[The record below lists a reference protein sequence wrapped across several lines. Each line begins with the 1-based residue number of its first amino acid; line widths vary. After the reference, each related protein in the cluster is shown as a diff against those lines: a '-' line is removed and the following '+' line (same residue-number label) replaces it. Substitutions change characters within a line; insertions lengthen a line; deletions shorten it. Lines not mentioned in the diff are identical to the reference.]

1 MLRIYVEQYQLIKR
15 KKSKNFIYN
24 NITNLICINVIMLC
38 LTLMRFLLD
47 DTLCFKKSR

>member
-15 KKSKNFIYN
+15 KKSKNFIY
-24 NITNLICINVIMLC
+24 ITNLICINVIMLC